1 MEHETLAQA
10 FLAAQQSMQGPKKT
24 AKNTHFRSK
33 YATLEDVLEA
43 CVPVL
48 NQHGIALSQGMK
60 TLDGIHHVTT
70 TLVHGVSGE
79 KVSFDVPL
87 ILGKADMQ
95 GLGSAIT
102 YARRYG
108 ALMACGV
115 APEDDDG
122 NAASAPQR
130 QPKPATEDL
139 TQAMYD
145 SVEDSLPPGASGR
158 QRAEAYAE
166 FIAGEF
172 SGKGLRALDN
182 AWERHKR
189 IIDGLSGKHPDLFE
203 KIVDAFEVRRMELDE
218 KVRETITT
226 PN

>member
-10 FLAAQQSMQGPKKT
+10 FLAAQQEMQGPKKT
-24 AKNTHFRSK
+24 AKNTHFKSN

-48 NQHGIALSQGMK
+48 NRHGIALAQGMT

-70 TLVHGVSGE
+70 TLVHGASGD

-122 NAASAPQR
+122 NAASRPQ
-130 QPKPATEDL
+130 KAPATEDL
-139 TQAMYD
+139 TAAMYD
-145 SVEDSLPPGASGR
+145 SVEDSLPPNATPR
-158 QRAEAYAE
+158 QKAEAYAD
-166 FIAGEF
+166 FICAEF
-172 SGKGLRALDN
+172 SRKGLRALDN
-182 AWERHKR
+182 AWDRHRK
-189 IIDGLSGKHPDLFE
+189 IIDAFASKHADLFE
-203 KIVDAFEVRRMELDE
+203 KCVDAFETRRMELDE
-218 KVRETITT
+218 KVRETVTT